1 MVLEPLVDAL
11 GLGTFDP
18 AVQVVVL
25 TTVAGVA
32 VKAGALAF
40 WRNTDELFAI
50 TTYLKVALLLVLAA
64 IGVVLAAR
72 RGVVEG
78 GITTLTVYALVLAKL
93 ADQSYALVS
102 GG

>member
-11 GLGTFDP
+11 GLGTYDP

-25 TTVAGVA
+25 TVVAGVA

-40 WRNTDELFAI
+40 WRNTEKLVAP
-50 TTYLKVALLLVLAA
+50 TTYLTVGFVLALASVA
-64 IGVVLAAR
+64 IVVAAR
-72 RGVVEG
+72 RGLVEG

-93 ADQSYALVS
+93 VDQSYALVT

>member
-1 MVLEPLVDAL
+1 MALDPLVDAL

-25 TTVAGVA
+25 TVVAGVA

-40 WRNTDELFAI
+40 WRNTDRLFAV
-50 TTYLKVALLLVLAA
+50 TTYLQVALLLALASVA
-64 IGVVLAAR
+64 VVLAAR
-72 RGVVEG
+72 RGIVAG
-78 GITTLTVYALVLAKL
+78 GTTTLTVYALVLAKL